1 MVVRIQM
8 LWNSFCEHMSEFK
21 FTCPVCGQHMAA
33 DSGTSGGEIECP
45 TCFQKILVPNAPA
58 EGSKYQLSATQHIN
72 PHQPQPLFIPQTNL
86 PPLRKNWLAVVVMV
100 VALCAAGSAVY
111 IFREKMFH
119 PAATA
124 KPPADSGPIIPA
136 ATNVIW
142 TLNLADVSI
151 PDKPAAGKAHS
162 KNYLCQ
168 RAVLQGGALSL
179 RQGTTRR
186 VEASFTVNFP
196 GVEAESLSGKS
207 FNITTNKPAAARA
220 VLRWREGEL
229 QVSRVFT
236 NGYAMKLEFGKAA
249 GNKMP
254 GKIYL
259 CLPDGSKSRVAGT
272 FEAEI
277 RRAQPRRT
285 PAGQ

>member
-1 MVVRIQM
+1 
-8 LWNSFCEHMSEFK
+8 MSEFK
-21 FTCPVCGQHMAA
+21 FNCPVCGQHMAA
-33 DSGTSGGEIECP
+33 DSGASGGEIECP
-45 TCFQKILVPNAPA
+45 TCFQKIIVPNAPA
-58 EGSKYQLSATQHIN
+58 EGSKYHLSATQHIN
-72 PHQPQPLFIPQTNL
+72 PHQSQPLFIPQTNL
-86 PPLRKNWLAVVVMV
+86 PPPRKNWPAVVVMV

-111 IFREKMFH
+111 AFREKIFH
-119 PAATA
+119 KAV
-124 KPPADSGPIIPA
+124 PPPVSADSGSIIPA

-142 TLNLADVSI
+142 TLNLADISI

-179 RQGTTRR
+179 RQGTARS
-186 VEASFTVNFP
+186 VEASFAVNFP

-207 FNITTNKPAAARA
+207 FNITTNHLAAARA

-229 QVSRVFT
+229 QVARSFT
-236 NGYAMKLEFGKAA
+236 NGYAMKLEFGQLA
-249 GNKMP
+249 GNKIP

-259 CLPDGSKSRVAGT
+259 CLPDDSKSRVAGT

-277 RRAQPRRT
+277 RKAQPRKAT
-285 PAGQ
+285 GQ